1 MIMDRL
7 LKGIN
12 TIIPIGSREWGGATI
27 KSDFDYVLK
36 ARHIERIERD
46 LEEYDDVEWNIYQ
59 PTRMYNTASVKFTD
73 ETGQVINFIFYPD
86 KDIPAIITMSNYIKS
101 FNKEAI
107 ADKDIRV
114 ALVEMFCD
122 RHLKPKLEVELMV
135 EGMEEVQPWEEGY
148 NG

>member
-1 MIMDRL
+1 MDKL

-12 TIIPIGSREWGGATI
+12 TIIPIGSREWGGATV

-36 ARHIERIERD
+36 SRHIGRIERD
-46 LEEYDDVEWNIYQ
+46 LEEYEDVKWHIY
-59 PTRMYNTASVKFTD
+59 PHTRMYNTASVKFTGVNG
-73 ETGQVINFIFYPD
+73 EVINFIFYPD
-86 KDIPAIITMSNYIKS
+86 KDIPTIIAMSNYVKS
-101 FNKEAI
+101 FNNEAI

-122 RHLKPKLEVELMV
+122 RHLKPELEVEVEELIGDELM
-135 EGMEEVQPWEEGY
+135 PWEEGY